1 MLNIDNYMPYWPFKL
16 SSLIVPG

>member
-16 SSLIVPG
+16 NSLIVPG